1 MARRAAARSKRGR
14 SAAQRRFRLAASLSV
29 PLLVTVGVVLLLHQ
43 PSVALVSPA
52 RETSSASIVVDSDGG
67 SIGVTDPLK
76 VHALNGTLVDV
87 NVYGNDGTPLLGTV
101 SDDGQ
106 VWASDASQLPFG
118 VVYDVQVTAVDSFGA
133 EVSHEEQVTTTN
145 PDGVLKA
152 LITPWYSQH
161 VGVGMPITVDF
172 SSPVEDKAAVE
183 RQLAVTSATHVDGS
197 WSWINDQQIAY
208 RPRTF
213 WPGSMEVT
221 VTANLRGVEASPGVF
236 GEEDQEVVFTFDRSN
251 VINVDAK
258 TLTLTV
264 MRDGAKIKSIPVTTG
279 RDGMETMSGTT
290 VVLSHERH
298 RVMDTATAGVP
309 ADDPNAY
316 RVKVE
321 YAMRLTWTGQFLHAS
336 PWAAADWGKRRSSH
350 GCISMS
356 PENAKWLFENTEIGD
371 PVVVT
376 GTSKPQT
383 LGDGITAWNI
393 PWDQWVAG
401 SALH

>member
-1 MARRAAARSKRGR
+1 MVVESQDG
-14 SAAQRRFRLAASLSV
+14 S
-29 PLLVTVGVVLLLHQ
+29 VGVSEPLRLH
-43 PSVALVSPA
+43 AVS
-52 RETSSASIVVDSDGG
+52 
-67 SIGVTDPLK
+67 
-76 VHALNGTLVDV
+76 GTLVDV

-101 SDDGQ
+101 SDDGSEW
-106 VWASDASQLPFG
+106 VSDSRQLPFG
-118 VVYDVQVTAVDSFGA
+118 VVYDVQVTAVDAFGS

-161 VGVGMPITVDF
+161 IGVGMPITVDF
-172 SSPVEDKAAVE
+172 SSPVENKAAVE
-183 RQLAVTSATHVDGS
+183 RQLAVTTTKPVDGE
-197 WSWINDQQIAY
+197 WSWINDQQVAY
-208 RPRTF
+208 RPQTF
-213 WPGSMEVT
+213 WPGNMDVT

-236 GEEDQEVVFTFDRSN
+236 GEEDQEVVFTFDRAQE
-251 VINVDAK
+251 IRVDAK
-258 TLTLTV
+258 ALTLTV
-264 MRDGAKIKSIPVTTG
+264 IRDGLKIKTIPVTTG

-290 VVLSHERH
+290 VVLTHERH

-309 ADDPNAY
+309 PDDPNAY

-336 PWAAADWGKRRSSH
+336 PWAANDWGKTRSSH

-356 PENAKWLFENTEIGD
+356 TENAKWLFENTEIGD

-376 GTSKPQT
+376 GTPKQQT